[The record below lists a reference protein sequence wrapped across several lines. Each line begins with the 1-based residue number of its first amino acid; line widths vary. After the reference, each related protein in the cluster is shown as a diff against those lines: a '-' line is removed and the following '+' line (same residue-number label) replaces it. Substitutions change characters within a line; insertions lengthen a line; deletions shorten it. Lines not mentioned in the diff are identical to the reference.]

1 MKEMDSLIKYI
12 HTLPGLQWTGGVTE
26 DKIRDAESILN
37 LSFAEDF
44 KAYLSE
50 FGQISANGIELT
62 GLSDRMFTSV
72 VNLTQN
78 ERKLL
83 SIPANHYVIED
94 IGVDGLIYTQ
104 DNAGAVYQL
113 LPNRPITKIA
123 DNLELYIKSTIK

>member
-1 MKEMDSLIKYI
+1 MDSLIKYI
-12 HTLPGLQWTGGVTE
+12 YTLPGLQWTGGVTE
-26 DKIRDAESILN
+26 DKIRDAESLLN

-62 GLSDRMFTSV
+62 GLSDRRFTSV

-104 DNAGAVYQL
+104 DNSGAVYQL

>member
-1 MKEMDSLIKYI
+1 MKEMDSLIKYL

-26 DKIRDAESILN
+26 DKIRHAESILN
-37 LSFAEDF
+37 LSFADDF

-50 FGQISANGIELT
+50 FGQISANGIELA
-62 GLSDRMFTSV
+62 GLSNRKYTSV

-94 IGVDGLIYTQ
+94 IGLDGLIYTQ
-104 DNAGAVYQL
+104 DNTGSVYQL
-113 LPNRPITKIA
+113 LPNRPITKVA
-123 DNLELYIKSTIK
+123 DNLELYIKSTNK

>member
-1 MKEMDSLIKYI
+1 MDSLIKYI
-12 HTLPGLQWTGGVTE
+12 HALPGLQWTGGVTE
-26 DKIRDAESILN
+26 DKIQDAESILN

-62 GLSDRMFTSV
+62 GLSDRRFTSV

-83 SIPANHYVIED
+83 SIPTNHYVIEN

-104 DNAGAVYQL
+104 DNTGAVYQL

>member
-1 MKEMDSLIKYI
+1 MDSLIKYI
-12 HTLPGLQWTGGVTE
+12 YTLPGLQWTAGVTE
-26 DKIRDAESILN
+26 DKIRDAESLLH

-62 GLSDRMFTSV
+62 GLSDRRFTSV

-104 DNAGAVYQL
+104 DNSGAVYQL